1 MGLYRYL
8 NRIRRLDALIRQKR
22 TGPPKE
28 LAEKLGISERW
39 LYIFMDELKTDLDC
53 PIRYDRMK
61 RSYVYEEPGEVFIG
75 FRRYMNS
82 RQLKKIGGG
91 RYIKSFTQL
100 YLFMQ

>member
-1 MGLYRYL
+1 MALYRYL

-61 RSYVYEEPGEVFIG
+61 RSYVYEEPGEVIIG
-75 FRRYMNS
+75 FRRRMGNKEMRNVNGGRS
-82 RQLKKIGGG
+82 KKIF
-91 RYIKSFTQL
+91 SL
-100 YLFMQ
+100 YL